1 MIVADASEKSPIQIG
16 PRIKLSWHARPFQI
30 EMWIAEVTQ
39 IQRSMFMF
47 SDA

>member
-1 MIVADASEKSPIQIG
+1 MIVADVSEKSPIQIG
-16 PRIKLSWHARPFQI
+16 PRINLSWHADLFQI
-30 EMWIAEVTQ
+30 EMLIAEVTQ